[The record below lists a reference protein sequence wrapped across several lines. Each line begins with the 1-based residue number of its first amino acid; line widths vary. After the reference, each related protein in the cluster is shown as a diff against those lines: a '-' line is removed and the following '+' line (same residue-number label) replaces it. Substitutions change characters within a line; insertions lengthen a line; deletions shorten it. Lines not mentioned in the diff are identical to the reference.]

1 MQHQNL
7 RTVIIIQINIILCCF
22 FMNKMLNTTFV
33 LQVYMYI
40 LYLLGV
46 TYKGI

>member
-1 MQHQNL
+1 MQHQNP
-7 RTVIIIQINIILCCF
+7 RTVIIIQINIILCWF
-22 FMNKMLNTTFV
+22 FINKMLNTTFV

-46 TYKGI
+46 TYKGT